1 MRGKCYKRGVPQVEL
16 FPGQETGTLLKVLDP
31 AALTL
36 SVDPR
41 LTESFIQTFERKEKT
56 QREKKNIVCVI
67 TYYSHIMSA
76 FQVLHFLTRLYF
88 AHHFILFYFLT
99 RLGR

>member
-1 MRGKCYKRGVPQVEL
+1 MRGKCYKRGVPLVEL
-16 FPGQETGTLLKVLDP
+16 FPGQETGTLLKILDP

-41 LTESFIQTFERKEKT
+41 ETESFIQTFERK
-56 QREKKNIVCVI
+56 KKHNGRKKIACVI
-67 TYYSHIMSA
+67 TYYSNIMSA

-88 AHHFILFYFLT
+88 AHHFILFFDEV
-99 RLGR
+99 G